1 MAYVFRQ
8 GDLPKLDLQID
19 RGTDFAAWRA
29 QWEAYAT
36 LSGLDK
42 EAPDRQ
48 VKALTLCFSRET
60 LTVVDN
66 LGLSEDQRGK
76 ATKIIDAIQRY
87 VEGHVNESVERRNFR
102 RRVQHPGESFDDFLV
117 SLRELAK
124 TCKFCDNECM
134 EKNIR
139 DQIIEGIHDGDT
151 IQNLLQEKDLSLP
164 KAITMCQAQEAAK
177 KNRAEMARYTSDGI
191 QALDSARYDRG
202 GSSDP
207 PSAQAVEQGS
217 TLVAEGSVLP
227 TDKSASY
234 VRRGATLQRSAVGGK
249 STNHSQSDHP
259 GKGGHQ
265 ECGHPTYE
273 SLPSSARHRRLSS
286 TSPHPMGQ
294 PQLQLYQIQEQ
305 ISQLRVLSS
314 WHY

>member
-42 EAPDRQ
+42 EAPDKQ

-66 LGLSEDQRGK
+66 LGLSEDQRSK

-124 TCKFCDNECM
+124 TCKFSDNECI

-151 IQNLLQEKDLSLP
+151 VQNLLQEKDLSLS

-177 KNRAEMARYTSDGI
+177 KNRAEMARYTLEGI
-191 QALDSARYDRG
+191 QALDSSRYDRG

-207 PSAQAVEQGS
+207 PLCPGCGARQHSGGRRQCPAHRQECFICQKRGHFAKVCRGRQEHQ
-217 TLVAEGSVLP
+217 P
-227 TDKSASY
+227 QP
-234 VRRGATLQRSAVGGK
+234 VRSSRERGAPRVRTFNIRVAAILCPAPVGCRPHCLTQWVSHSCSPPRFRSRYL
-249 STNHSQSDHP
+249 S
-259 GKGGHQ
+259 
-265 ECGHPTYE
+265 CGY
-273 SLPSSARHRRLSS
+273 
-286 TSPHPMGQ
+286 
-294 PQLQLYQIQEQ
+294 
-305 ISQLRVLSS
+305 
-314 WHY
+314 